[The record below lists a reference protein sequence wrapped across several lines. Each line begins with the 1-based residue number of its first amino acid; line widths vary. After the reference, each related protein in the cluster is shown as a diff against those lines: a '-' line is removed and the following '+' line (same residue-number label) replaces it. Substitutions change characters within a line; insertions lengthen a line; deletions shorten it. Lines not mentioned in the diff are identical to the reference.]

1 MRPEDVLKICIIPV
15 SKVNIRIGVAYVVVS
30 REQES
35 SI

>member
-1 MRPEDVLKICIIPV
+1 MRLEDVLKICIILV
-15 SKVNIRIGVAYVVVS
+15 SKVNITIGVAYVIVS